1 MLICEKSKLILGIEN
16 VSKSFSRSGD
26 RVEALINV
34 SIQLDRGD
42 FMGILGPGSAGKTTL
57 LKLAAGLESP
67 DVGTV
72 TYRGKSL
79 SDMKSSEIRLYRR
92 REVGCVWG
100 SRYLNPGLNVLDN
113 VALPLLLDGCD
124 HRSAESRAREQ
135 LAAVGVEHCTR
146 AKSDELSDG
155 ELQRVAI
162 AQALVTNPRL
172 LLADEPAANLD
183 LYEQDSLLALFQ
195 SLARDAKMAVLITD
209 TDATALMR
217 ARPILYLRDGELLN
231 EGPAKDTEQ
240 DMGQVVEMPSERL
253 RERKPFDA

>member
-1 MLICEKSKLILGIEN
+1 MKMSKLILGIEN
-16 VSKSFSRSGD
+16 VSKSFTRSGD

-34 SIQLDRGD
+34 SIQLGRGD
-42 FMGILGPGSAGKTTL
+42 FVGILGPGSAGKTTL

-67 DVGTV
+67 DAGTV
-72 TYRGKSL
+72 TYQGKSL
-79 SDMKSSEIRLYRR
+79 CEMKGSEIRLYRR

-113 VALPLLLDGCD
+113 VALPLLLDSND
-124 HRSAESRAREQ
+124 HRSSELRAREQ
-135 LAAVGVEHCTR
+135 LAAVDVEHCKS
-146 AKSDELSDG
+146 AKPDELSDG

-162 AQALVTNPRL
+162 AQALVTHPHL
-172 LLADEPAANLD
+172 LLADEPASSLD
-183 LYEQDSLLALFQ
+183 LDEQDSLLALFQ

-231 EGPAKDTEQ
+231 EGSEKDMGQ
-240 DMGQVVEMPSERL
+240 DMGQVVEMPSDRM
-253 RERKPFDA
+253 KGG

>member
-1 MLICEKSKLILGIEN
+1 MKVSNLILGIEN
-16 VSKSFSRSGD
+16 VSKSFTRSGD

-34 SIQLDRGD
+34 SIQLGRGD
-42 FMGILGPGSAGKTTL
+42 FIGILGPGGAGKTTL

-67 DVGTV
+67 DTGSV
-72 TYRGKSL
+72 TYQGKPL
-79 SDMKSSEIRLYRR
+79 NDMKSSEIRRFRR

-100 SRYLNPGLNVLDN
+100 SSYLNPGLNVLDN
-113 VALPLLLDGCD
+113 VALPLLLDGCE

-135 LAAVGVEHCTR
+135 LVEVGVEHCTR
-146 AKSDELSDG
+146 AKPDELSDG

-172 LLADEPAANLD
+172 LLADEPASSLD

-231 EGPAKDTEQ
+231 EGSEKDRGQ
-240 DMGQVVEMPSERL
+240 DMGQVVEMPSDRMKER
-253 RERKPFDA
+253 